1 MTDAAPKS
9 TSTSPAPGNSPAE
22 EPQGALGAVLIGGA
36 ILVIAALLIFW
47 PGGGDSG
54 VGVGGKGGGAGGQQ
68 AYNGVDDDGG
78 AGGRS
83 RGISP
88 REVDPAEARVAPRV
102 REGLLAPTNG
112 MAMVPTREPEPTSFP
127 SVAAEIAYLEKKL
140 VEARSNLEARG
151 VFLERMKK
159 IQATAPISEQE
170 RNTRRGKVVQEN
182 YDKAQSRVDDLVYKL
197 KLLRKP
203 AG

>member
-47 PGGGDSG
+47 PGGGGSGVG

-68 AYNGVDDDGG
+68 AYNGIDDDGG
-78 AGGRS
+78 GGRS

-159 IQATAPISEQE
+159 IQARAPISEHE

-182 YDKAQSRVDDLVYKL
+182 YDKAQTRVDDLVYKL

-203 AG
+203 

>member
-47 PGGGDSG
+47 PGGGGSS

-68 AYNGVDDDGG
+68 AYNGIDDDGG
-78 AGGRS
+78 GGRS

-112 MAMVPTREPEPTSFP
+112 MAMVPTLEPEPTSFP

-140 VEARSNLEARG
+140 VDARSNLESRG

-182 YDKAQSRVDDLVYKL
+182 YDKAQTRVDDLVYKL

-203 AG
+203 

>member
-1 MTDAAPKS
+1 MTDAAPKPS
-9 TSTSPAPGNSPAE
+9 STSPTPGNSPAE

-36 ILVIAALLIFW
+36 ILLIAALLIFW
-47 PGGGDSG
+47 PGGESG
-54 VGVGGKGGGAGGQQ
+54 GGVGGKGRGAGGQQ
-68 AYNGVDDDGG
+68 AYNGIDDDGG
-78 AGGRS
+78 RGGPN

-88 REVDPAEARVAPRV
+88 REVDPAEARLAPRI
-102 REGLLAPTNG
+102 REGLLAPNNG

-127 SVAAEIAYLEKKL
+127 SVAAEIAYLEKTL
-140 VEARSNLEARG
+140 VNARANLESRA

-170 RNTRRGKVVQEN
+170 RNARRAKVVQEN
-182 YDKAQSRVDDLVYKL
+182 YDKAQLRVDDIVYKL
-197 KLLRKP
+197 KVLRKP